1 MTNAVVAW
9 NTVYMQEAISQLKL
23 EGREINEADF
33 VHLSPARFKH
43 INPYG
48 RYEFDVAKT
57 FSTEELRPL
66 RKSRKS

>member
-1 MTNAVVAW
+1 MPLRLPDFVPPLNG
-9 NTVYMQEAISQLKL
+9 Y
-23 EGREINEADF
+23 EGTEVNEADF

-57 FSTEELRPL
+57 FSREDLRPL
-66 RKSRKS
+66 RNLTIYVI